1 MLNKCSSR
9 LLTSLCFALC
19 LVVHAPVLHA
29 EDPPPLT
36 HNLTEINPPLAIP
49 ELKLP
54 DMDDKLVDIES
65 MKGKV
70 VVVNFWATWCSP
82 CRREMASLENLYQ
95 ETKDKNVEV
104 IAVNVGEDTDTVFPF
119 INSLDVIPTFAVLL
133 DKDSSAMKR
142 WKARSLP
149 TTYVVNAEGKVIYR
163 AVGGREFDHP
173 DVVNKIQSG
182 LASD

>member
-1 MLNKCSSR
+1 MKRWFTIFLLVLVGYLPVFEAGAYGFRFEDSSGK
-9 LLTSLCFALC
+9 
-19 LVVHAPVLHA
+19 
-29 EDPPPLT
+29 T
-36 HNLTEINPPLAIP
+36 HTL
-49 ELKLP
+49 
-54 DMDDKLVDIES
+54 S
-65 MKGKV
+65 GYKGKWV
-70 VVVNFWATWCSP
+70 LVNFWATWCPP

-173 DVVNKIQSG
+173 DVVNKIQPG